1 MSQGIHELG
10 MPRLGMTMTEGTIL
24 EWLKN
29 VGDEI
34 VAGEV
39 LLTIATDKA
48 DLEVDSPWDGVL
60 VEQLAKPGE
69 VIPVLQPIARI
80 RLP

>member
-1 MSQGIHELG
+1 
-10 MPRLGMTMTEGTIL
+10 MTMTEGTIL
-24 EWLKN
+24 EWVKN

-39 LLTIATDKA
+39 LLMIATDKA

-60 VEQLAKPGE
+60 VEQLAQPGE

-80 RLP
+80 RFPKPERTNAEE

>member
-1 MSQGIHELG
+1 
-10 MPRLGMTMTEGTIL
+10 MTMTEGTIL
-24 EWLKN
+24 EWRKG

-48 DLEVDSPWDGVL
+48 DLDVDSPWDGVL
-60 VEQLAKPGE
+60 LEQLAQPGE

-80 RLP
+80 RFR